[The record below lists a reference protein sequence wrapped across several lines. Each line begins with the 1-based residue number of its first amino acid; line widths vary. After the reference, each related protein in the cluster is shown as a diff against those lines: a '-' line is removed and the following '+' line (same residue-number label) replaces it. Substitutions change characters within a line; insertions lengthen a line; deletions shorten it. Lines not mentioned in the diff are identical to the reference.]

1 MQKIAVGKSIARAY
15 GFLFGRI
22 FQIIGLAWL
31 PALIYAGG
39 NYYFLQHLPASM
51 PVASHNMAA
60 LGPTIG
66 LYAAAGLAALL
77 IHSVLAIALTQ
88 QALGVRKDV
97 ALAHFVIGPRELRLS
112 LAWVRLYLIFIV
124 GYVAVIALAIAASVA
139 AGRVMGG
146 GASASVKTTAATGAA
161 AQALGTHASS
171 AAVVFHGS
179 PLFAYA
185 AGVVIFVLLV
195 ALILA
200 ILRLAY
206 LIAPVAAVD
215 HHASLMESW
224 RLTKGSAW
232 RIVLVI
238 LGIFLPVA
246 IVAGCAIWFLAG
258 DGLAKA
264 VHDMLA
270 VPPPNSKILMQFE
283 SANAFVFACV
293 GGIAL
298 VVMAALQ
305 AGATA
310 AGYRMATGHDEEES
324 EDDDALVAP
333 LMAPAHHDDGH
344 GGGHD
349 DHDDHGHG
357 GDDDHGH
364 GAGHDDHG
372 QGDGHDDHGDGHDD
386 HGHGGSHDDHANGG
400 GHDDHGHAGHDD
412 HGHADNHGHDDHG
425 HGHSDHGHGDHGHGH
440 HAAAA

>member
-22 FQIIGLAWL
+22 FQIIGLGWL

-39 NYYFLQHLPASM
+39 YYYFLQHLPASM
-51 PVASHNMAA
+51 QFDPRNMAA
-60 LGPTIG
+60 LGPTLGIYG
-66 LYAAAGLAALL
+66 AAGLAALL

-112 LAWVRLYLIFIV
+112 LAMIRLYFLFVV
-124 GYVAVIALAIAASVA
+124 GYVALIVLAIAASVV
-139 AGRVMGG
+139 AGRFMGG
-146 GASASVKTTAATGAA
+146 GAA

-171 AAVVFHGS
+171 AALMFHGS
-179 PLFAYA
+179 PLIAYA
-185 AGVVIFVLLV
+185 VGVVIFVLFV
-195 ALILA
+195 AFVLA
-200 ILRLAY
+200 ILRMAY

-238 LGIFLPVA
+238 LGIFIPAA
-246 IVAGCAIWFLAG
+246 ILAGCAIWFLAG
-258 DGLAKA
+258 SGLANA
-264 VHDMLA
+264 VHDMQA
-270 VPPPNSKILMQFE
+270 VQPPNSRILMQFE
-283 SANAFVFACV
+283 SANAFVFACIA
-293 GGIAL
+293 GIAL

-310 AGYRMATGHDEEES
+310 AGYRMATGHDEEER

-333 LMAPAHHDDGH
+333 LMVPAHHDDGH

-349 DHDDHGHG
+349 DHGHDDHGHG
-357 GDDDHGH
+357 SQEDHAH
-364 GAGHDDHG
+364 GGHDDHG
-372 QGDGHDDHGDGHDD
+372 HDEHGQAGGHDEQGHGGGHDDNGQGGRNDHGHAEDDGHDDNGHGHDD
-386 HGHGGSHDDHANGG
+386 HGHGG
-400 GHDDHGHAGHDD
+400 
-412 HGHADNHGHDDHG
+412 
-425 HGHSDHGHGDHGHGH
+425 GDGH
-440 HAAAA
+440 HASDLRSEHAEAA